1 MIEAITS
8 VWTDVM
14 EWITTSLGSVQDVFY
29 TPGVSGGA
37 GSLTFLGTLAVISVA
52 IGIAFLV
59 IGVIQNFLRLRG

>member
-29 TPGVSGGA
+29 TPGASGGA
-37 GSLTFLGTLAVISVA
+37 GSLTFLGTLFNARWFCST
-52 IGIAFLV
+52 FLWCF
-59 IGVIQNFLRLRG
+59 GF